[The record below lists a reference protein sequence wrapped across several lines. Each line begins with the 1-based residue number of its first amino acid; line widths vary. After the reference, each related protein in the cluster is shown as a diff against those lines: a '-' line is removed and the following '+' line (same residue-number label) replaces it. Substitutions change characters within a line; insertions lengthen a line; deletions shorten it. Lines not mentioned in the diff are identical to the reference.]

1 MHVVLLGKRDH
12 PSGHSEH
19 QLGSGF
25 IFIKCSTIP
34 RWERETFCFFPP
46 LFFPSP
52 CFFFSYWNK
61 CVRFDPLS
69 KTIHRRKTGTVKC
82 GLLFLLASLF
92 FSPIVGPPIFAR
104 SITSSDS
111 PKRFDAAAAAS
122 VYKIEKRA
130 RCFKGEP
137 YYLFLF
143 FLNITYLRRRN
154 VLVLLF
160 NKKKQNL
167 LYTFINASLTTKG
180 RNKSMAFW

>member
-1 MHVVLLGKRDH
+1 MRKRNILFLFHHLSFRLHV
-12 PSGHSEH
+12 
-19 QLGSGF
+19 
-25 IFIKCSTIP
+25 
-34 RWERETFCFFPP
+34 
-46 LFFPSP
+46 
-52 CFFFSYWNK
+52 FFFYWNK

-69 KTIHRRKTGTVKC
+69 KNNSSAKNGNCKVRSS
-82 GLLFLLASLF
+82 FLLASLF
-92 FSPIVGPPIFAR
+92 FSPIVGLPIFAR

-180 RNKSMAFW
+180 RNKSMAF

>member
-1 MHVVLLGKRDH
+1 MRKRNILFLFHHLSFRLHV
-12 PSGHSEH
+12 
-19 QLGSGF
+19 
-25 IFIKCSTIP
+25 
-34 RWERETFCFFPP
+34 
-46 LFFPSP
+46 
-52 CFFFSYWNK
+52 FFFYWNK

-111 PKRFDAAAAAS
+111 PKRFDAAAAAAS

-143 FLNITYLRRRN
+143 LNITYLRRRN
-154 VLVLLF
+154 VSVLLF